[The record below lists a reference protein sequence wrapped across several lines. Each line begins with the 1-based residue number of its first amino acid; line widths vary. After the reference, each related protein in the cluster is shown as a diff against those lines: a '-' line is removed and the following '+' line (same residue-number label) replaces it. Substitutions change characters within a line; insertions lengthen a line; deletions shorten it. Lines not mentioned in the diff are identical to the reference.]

1 VTRDGGSALLSRF
14 TLSLPAG
21 GACPIVVGSGAS
33 AEAPDHLRASRA
45 TRCAIITDS
54 NLERSLGAPVLGRF
68 REAGV
73 DAAIF
78 AFPAGE
84 RHKTRAV
91 KETIE
96 DRLLAAGFGR
106 DAAIVAVGGGVTLD
120 LAGFVAATYMR
131 GIPLLQVPTSLLAMA
146 DAAIGGKNGVDHPL
160 GKNLIGTLHHP
171 AAILADTDFLDSL
184 PDREHRT
191 GLAEIIKAGIIRDAV
206 LFGEMEA
213 RADALATRDR
223 ATVRVFL
230 ERGMRL
236 KAEIVAADDA
246 ERDLRKILNFGHTI
260 GHALE
265 LVTDFTMSHGEAI
278 SVGMVAEAGIAVRL
292 GLIGAAE
299 ASRMEALLRAVGLP
313 ARLPEGV
320 DPRRLVDATVTD
332 KKSRGGQLEF
342 ALPAGIGVM
351 ARTDAGYA
359 RAAPRDLVLGALDA
373 IR

>member
-1 VTRDGGSALLSRF
+1 MRDEGSSLLSRF
-14 TLSLPAG
+14 ALSLPG
-21 GACPIVVGSGAS
+21 GRVCPIVVGSGAS
-33 AEAPDHLRASRA
+33 AEAPDHVRATRASR
-45 TRCAIITDS
+45 CAVITDS
-54 NLERSLGAPVLGRF
+54 NLETTLAASVLARL
-68 REAGV
+68 RDAGV
-73 DAAIF
+73 DAALC

-91 KETIE
+91 KEGIE
-96 DRLLAAGFGR
+96 DRLIASGLGR

-131 GIPLLQVPTSLLAMA
+131 GIPLVQVPTSLLAMA
-146 DAAIGGKNGVDHPL
+146 DASIGGKNGVDHPL

-206 LFGEMEA
+206 LFEEMEA
-213 RADALATRDR
+213 RAEALATRDG

-265 LVTDFTMSHGEAI
+265 LATDFAMSHGEAI
-278 SVGMVAEAGIAVRL
+278 SVGMAVEAGIAVRV
-292 GLIGAAE
+292 GLIGAGE
-299 ASRMEALLRAVGLP
+299 ASRMEALLRTVGLP
-313 ARLPEGV
+313 VRLPEGI
-320 DPRRLVDATVTD
+320 DAPRLVDAAATD
-332 KKSRGGQLEF
+332 KKSRGGQIEF
-342 ALPAGIGVM
+342 ALPAGIGEM
-351 ARTDAGYA
+351 ARTDAGYGRRVP
-359 RAAPRDLVLGALDA
+359 RALIVEALEA
-373 IR
+373 MR